1 MAHKK
6 PDLISDKARSLEA
19 EIAALEAEIKKLD
32 SQLQRPPTGPK
43 FRSTAIP
50 HGETISRTVEKAA
63 PAPSPAPKA
72 EPVFEELKSSP
83 LAPRTEAE
91 APEIF
96 NELGVR
102 KYDLPALWN
111 RLRNHF
117 HGPTTSNPRLV
128 NYLAAGGVHGL
139 RPLRYEKRVARNRFI
154 VLVIG
159 VTLGL
164 LGLFILFWPKH

>member
-6 PDLISDKARSLEA
+6 PDLISDKALSLEA

-43 FRSTAIP
+43 FRSTATP
-50 HGETISRTVEKAA
+50 QGETISRTVEK
-63 PAPSPAPKA
+63 PAPPPQPAPKA

-83 LAPRTEAE
+83 LAPRTEVA

-117 HGPTTSNPRLV
+117 HGPTTNNPRLV

-159 VTLGL
+159 VTIGL
-164 LGLFILFWPKH
+164 IGLFVTFWPRH